1 MTPPTEHS
9 PSPTPDAAATKAA
22 VPAWRAESG
31 WRLLDS
37 PRTGLAIIVIGIL
50 VSSMAALIAAREEL
64 REEHMLW
71 QADTA
76 PFRSAVE
83 REIGKYSALRAV
95 AQLATVP
102 LATDAGNGVKTQVLG
117 ETLERLYP
125 AVNFIAFVRVV
136 SRDAADDYLR
146 RRGIKAASRG
156 GPPAA
161 NGSATE
167 GPAWHYFLES
177 YSPTSPRG
185 FAVGTD
191 LATIPEFA
199 RNLERATKMDSL
211 LVTRQRAEQGRSL
224 PGALVLFGIERPSS
238 VASQAAISSKPAG
251 TEARQHALHPAVAPV
266 TTRPESRP
274 TKARTPLQEPFGFL
288 IVGIDMSR
296 LIRESMHELPM
307 SWHARLTAFP
317 ETNGSQ
323 IEADKAEE
331 GKMLF
336 DSHLEMPPGMVFQP
350 VRPSLRMD
358 PYRFEAWG
366 SRLLLEM
373 EGHEE
378 NAYPFLDVMPWLA
391 LISGLLLTAAVY
403 AVFMRIR
410 NARSRERSLAH
421 EVRTSTERFRDIVE
435 TSSDWIW
442 EMDAQFRFTYLSP
455 TTNTMLGY
463 SSAELLGA
471 GAASLLSTANGDGVA
486 AQLFPL
492 KFPLKNS
499 EVASYTGFERRLR
512 HKYGKEVVVES
523 AGTAIRDMQG
533 AVIGYRGIDRD
544 VTQQRE
550 FRQRLSQLHEDLARH
565 IQSNLAGQLLSGLAH
580 ELNQPLAAILTYNQ
594 TCLRLLKSGNADP
607 AEIVAAMQS
616 TADNVGH
623 ARDILQRLRR
633 FTVRREPHAVP
644 TPLLPLVENCLA
656 LIAIR
661 LRSLSVEARVNI
673 FATLPAVLADPILA
687 TQVFLNVFNNAIDA
701 MRESEVRR
709 ITVSARVLNGR
720 VVRVRIADSG
730 PGIVPENLS
739 RLFDAYFTTKPD
751 GTGIGLPLCR
761 SIIEAM
767 GGAITVSSEL
777 GKGAVVE
784 LNFPVARNPAGKDG
798 ESGADHSLD

>member
-1 MTPPTEHS
+1 MP
-9 PSPTPDAAATKAA
+9 PDAAATKAA
-22 VPAWRAESG
+22 ARARRVESG

-37 PRTGLAIIVIGIL
+37 LRTGLAIVVIGTLI
-50 VSSMAALIAAREEL
+50 SCMAALIAAREEL

-83 REIGKYSALRAV
+83 REIGKYSALQAV
-95 AQLATVP
+95 AQLATDP
-102 LATDAGNGVKTQVLG
+102 LASDSGDGVKTQVLS

-136 SRDAADDYLR
+136 SRDAAHDYLR
-146 RRGIKAASRG
+146 RRGIKAVSHG
-156 GPPAA
+156 GPAA
-161 NGSATE
+161 TNGSATE
-167 GPAWHYFLES
+167 GPSRHYFLES
-177 YSPTSPRG
+177 YSPLSPRG
-185 FAVGTD
+185 FAIGTD

-199 RNLERATKMDSL
+199 RDLDRATRKDAL
-211 LVTRQRAEQGRSL
+211 LVTRRRAEQGRPL
-224 PGALVLFGIERPSS
+224 PGALVLFGIERPAS
-238 VASQAAISSKPAG
+238 VASQVANVTKPADRSAG
-251 TEARQHALHPAVAPV
+251 PHTSHPPAAPV
-266 TTRPESRP
+266 TPVPQPRPV
-274 TKARTPLQEPFGFL
+274 KARPPLQEPFGFL

-307 SWHARLTAFP
+307 AWHARLTAYADA
-317 ETNGSQ
+317 NDSQ
-323 IEADKAEE
+323 TEAGTVEE
-331 GKMLF
+331 GKLLF
-336 DSHLEMPPGMVFQP
+336 DSHLEMPPGMAFPP
-350 VRPSLRMD
+350 VRASLRMD

-378 NAYPFLDVMPWLA
+378 NTYPYLDVMPWIA
-391 LISGLLLTAAVY
+391 FISGLLFTAVMY
-403 AVFMRIR
+403 AVFTRIM

-421 EVRTSTERFRDIVE
+421 EVRTSTERFRDMVE

-442 EMDAQFRFTYLSP
+442 ELDAQFRFTYLSP
-455 TTNTMLGY
+455 TTDTLLGY
-463 SSAELLGA
+463 APAELIGA
-471 GAASLLSTANGDGVA
+471 GAATLLATANGGDVA

-492 KFPLKNS
+492 KHG

-523 AGTAIRDMQG
+523 AGTAIRDVQG
-533 AVIGYRGIDRD
+533 RVIGYRGIDRD

-550 FRQRLSQLHEDLARH
+550 FRVRLSQLHEDLARH
-565 IQSNLAGQLLSGLAH
+565 MQSNLAGQLLSGLAH

-594 TCLRLLKSGNADP
+594 ACLRLLKSGNADP
-607 AEIVAAMQS
+607 AEITAAMQA

-633 FTVRREPHAVP
+633 FTARREPHAVP

-661 LRSLSVEARVNI
+661 LRSLSVETRVNI
-673 FATLPAVLADPILA
+673 FATLPAVLADPILV

-730 PGIVPENLS
+730 PGIAPENLS

-784 LNFPVARNPAGKDG
+784 LEFPVARNPAGKDG
-798 ESGADHSLD
+798 ESGADRSLQ